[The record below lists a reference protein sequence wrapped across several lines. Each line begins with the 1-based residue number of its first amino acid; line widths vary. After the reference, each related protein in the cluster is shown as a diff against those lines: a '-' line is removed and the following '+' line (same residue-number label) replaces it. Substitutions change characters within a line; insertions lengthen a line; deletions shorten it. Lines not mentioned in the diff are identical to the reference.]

1 MIAFI
6 YFLQVVNT
14 PIPTGHLKKTLISLG
29 MVPNGM
35 PFPGK
40 YSESYIVVL
49 DGKIVGRVHDDEAE
63 EFIAKLRYR
72 KATGKEVCEDFLSVV

>member
-1 MIAFI
+1 M
-6 YFLQVVNT
+6 NT
-14 PIPTGHLKKTLISLG
+14 PIPTGHLKKILISFG

-63 EFIAKLRYR
+63 EFITKLRYR
-72 KATGKEVCEDFLSVV
+72 KATGKERVR